1 MPSSCCRL
9 MNLKIDETLPIG
21 ASPPWDSKNWVTCWM
36 ASAARGGGESG
47 GSIIGGGNTD
57 GGATPGGATPCVEGG
72 ASSHGS
78 RPASSPTSCTG
89 APAGL
94 NMAPTVCL
102 ALRPSTRP
110 GGPLRV
116 TSKRF
121 LSTCRISK
129 CSSSC
134 LRLMPGTDFTT
145 CMNGIVCFGAAASN
159 SLTAEIC
166 SWVSGGRGVSTG
178 TALPWKIISAPC
190 DSMPGKRTSHWP
202 WTPTWLSSKC
212 VSSCALFK
220 PLKFCVRRPSGSAPP
235 CCSRYRAMASTCVA
249 SRAATSDAAA
259 ASGVAFC
266 IAPSGAEPAA
276 ATSAAAAAT
285 RAAASEACG
294 CAACNGNVAM
304 RSPSSRS
311 PTCHWS
317 PTRAK
322 EKLPSSCD
330 FFTPRKS

>member
-1 MPSSCCRL
+1 MPSSCWRL
-9 MNLKIDETLPIG
+9 MNLKVCETLPIG
-21 ASPPWDSKNWVTCWM
+21 AWPPWDSRSWATC
-36 ASAARGGGESG
+36 STTSEVRGGG
-47 GSIIGGGNTD
+47 GSAGSSICCGSTD
-57 GGATPGGATPCVEGG
+57 AGATPCVEGG
-72 ASSHGS
+72 AFSHVP
-78 RPASSPTSCTG
+78 RPPASSPASCTG
-89 APAGL
+89 TAAGRI
-94 NMAPTVCL
+94 MAPTGCL

-134 LRLMPGTDFTT
+134 LRLTPGTDFAT
-145 CMNGIVCFGAAASN
+145 CMKGIVWFGALARS
-159 SLTAEIC
+159 SLTVATC
-166 SWVSGGRGVSTG
+166 SSVSGGSGVSTD